1 MKKQALAL
9 LIGGAILTQ
18 PLMPVLSV
26 HAESHTTDK
35 KDSKV
40 DKKGDKKENKKPS
53 KYQVKIKKKQ
63 EEILA
68 MDKEMI
74 VLRHDIKELNEGL
87 KKESLLKKKKLEL
100 AESEKALKER
110 WEGFSNR
117 LSEWQVKG
125 TPEENFVDVIF
136 GAESLGDLINR
147 TFTFKTL
154 VDADNKQMKS
164 LQEATDA
171 LQAEKDALELE
182 LQKMREEKKTLSEKQ
197 AKLKEKKKEMKK
209 ELDTLKDKEL
219 KRIQAELKKQEEL
232 KKQMLEKQ
240 LRDKQ
245 KLDAEMAEKA
255 LRELRSLSTDSNTDV
270 DTDISDMVTL
280 QSDVLFLK
288 PTDGRLTSPYG
299 NRQNPT
305 GAGIEFHTGID
316 LANANGTP
324 VMATADGVVVQVVSS
339 NAGYGNHF
347 KVKHE
352 IQGKTFYSLYAH
364 LSVIGVQMGEEVKQ
378 GEIIGLMGS
387 TGRSTGPHLHFEIQ
401 DSNQQHMNPESFIGK
416 KADKPA
422 DKEVKKKTK
431 STKAKKEAVQ

>member
-35 KDSKV
+35 KV
-40 DKKGDKKENKKPS
+40 NKGEKKEEKKLS

-63 EEILA
+63 SEILA

-74 VLRHDIKELNEGL
+74 VLRQDIKELNEGL
-87 KKESLLKKKKLEL
+87 KKEALLKKKKIEL

-136 GAESLGDLINR
+136 GSESFGDLINR
-147 TFTFKTL
+147 TITFKTL
-154 VDADNKQMKS
+154 VDADNKQMKA

-182 LQKMREEKKTLSEKQ
+182 LQKLREEKKMLSEKQ
-197 AKLKEKKKEMKK
+197 AKLKDKKKEMKK
-209 ELDTLKDKEL
+209 ELETLKDKEL

-232 KKQMLEKQ
+232 KKQMLEKK
-240 LRDKQ
+240 LRDKE

-255 LRELRSLSTDSNTDV
+255 LKELRSLSSDDNI
-270 DTDISDMVTL
+270 DTDISDMVSL

-324 VMATADGVVVQVVSS
+324 VMTTADGVVVQIVSS
-339 NAGYGNHF
+339 NMGYGNHI

-431 STKAKKEAVQ
+431 SSKAKKEAVQ